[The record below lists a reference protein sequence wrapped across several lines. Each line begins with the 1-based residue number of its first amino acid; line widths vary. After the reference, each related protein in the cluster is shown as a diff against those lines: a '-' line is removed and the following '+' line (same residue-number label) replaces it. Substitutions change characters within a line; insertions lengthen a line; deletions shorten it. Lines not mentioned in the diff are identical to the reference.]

1 VGYNAP
7 DVRSRGLASPV
18 RPQEGLRAPMAVN
31 PKKLRPYDE
40 PPRVRRP
47 LVPSRPDSAASA
59 FLVVA
64 VLWLVVATGLGAL
77 WALMLSFPDQLRFTT
92 EFQLPIIGALPI
104 ELSDATVFSAFM
116 NALVFG
122 WLSNVAFAA
131 ILFITPRITGA
142 RLVGEQIAWGG
153 MGLWNL
159 GVASIVAIAYLPAL
173 STGGR
178 LALLGVLVYGL
189 LLLALLNVNAA
200 FWRTVLASR
209 ERVPYVSIW
218 FFGLALLAFMGAVAL
233 SAAAQAA
240 AIFINLDPTA
250 VALVQAFA
258 ARIVATYWVLGVA
271 LGTLFYVVPRATLNA
286 LSSGGMALA
295 AWLLWA
301 GLSGISGLGAL
312 VDSSVP
318 FVVTSIG
325 NVGTILLVAPVFLA
339 VGSLAMT
346 MQGRWTMALSA
357 GTVSFAVISMAFL
370 LATALLEAIG
380 ALHSVQGLVRG
391 TDWTIGVLIFS
402 TLGSA
407 TFAFFAFADHA
418 APRVFRRDWAD
429 TLLTDAQQWAGFV
442 GATLGGLALIGA
454 GLAHGSLMREGAPPE
469 QVSGTLL
476 WFRLVAA
483 GGLGLTAL
491 GAVCVLGT
499 LFLMYTTARRAE
511 YTLVDTAP
519 AAGH

>member
-1 VGYNAP
+1 
-7 DVRSRGLASPV
+7 
-18 RPQEGLRAPMAVN
+18 MAVN

-47 LVPSRPDSAASA
+47 LVPSRPDSAATA

-77 WALMLSFPDQLRFTT
+77 WASMLSFPDQLRFTT
-92 EFQLPIIGALPI
+92 EVQVPIIGALPI
-104 ELSDATVFSAFM
+104 EISDATVFSAFM

-122 WLSNVAFAA
+122 WLSNAAFAA
-131 ILFITPRITGA
+131 ILFITPRITGT
-142 RLVGEQIAWGG
+142 RLVGEQMAWGG
-153 MGLWNL
+153 MALWNL
-159 GVASIVAIAYLPAL
+159 GVASIVVIAYLPAL

-178 LALLGVLVYGL
+178 LALLGVLVIGL

-209 ERVPYVSIW
+209 ERLPYVSIW

-233 SAAAQAA
+233 SAAGQAA
-240 AIFINLDPTA
+240 AIFINLDATA
-250 VALVQAFA
+250 VALVDAFG
-258 ARIVATYWVLGVA
+258 ARLIATYWILGAA
-271 LGTLFYVVPRATLNA
+271 LGTLFYIIPRATLNA

-312 VDSSVP
+312 IDTSVP

-325 NVGTILLVAPVFLA
+325 NVGTLLLVAPVFLA

-346 MQGRWTMALSA
+346 MHGRWSMALSA
-357 GTVSFAVISMAFL
+357 GTVSFAVVSIAFL
-370 LATALLEAIG
+370 LASALLEAIG
-380 ALHSVQGLVRG
+380 ALRSVQGLVHG
-391 TDWTIGVLIFS
+391 TEWMTGVMIFS
-402 TLGSA
+402 AMGAA
-407 TFAFFAFADHA
+407 TFAFFAFIDHA
-418 APRVFRRDWAD
+418 APRMFRRDWAD
-429 TLLTDAQQWAGFV
+429 TVLTEAQLWAGFA

-454 GLAHGSLMREGAPPE
+454 GIAHGSLMRDGAPPD
-469 QVSGTLL
+469 QLSGTLL

-511 YTLVDTAP
+511 YALVDAAP

>member
-1 VGYNAP
+1 
-7 DVRSRGLASPV
+7 
-18 RPQEGLRAPMAVN
+18 MAVN

-47 LVPSRPDSAASA
+47 LIPSRPDSAATA
-59 FLVVA
+59 FLVVG
-64 VLWLVVATGLGAL
+64 VLWLLVATGLGAI

-92 EFQLPIIGALPI
+92 EVQLPIIGALPI

-116 NALVFG
+116 DALVFG

-131 ILFITPRITGA
+131 LLFITPRVTGA
-142 RLVGEQIAWGG
+142 RLVGEQMAWGG
-153 MGLWNL
+153 MALWNL
-159 GVASIVAIAYLPAL
+159 GVASVVAIAYLPAL

-178 LALLGVLVYGL
+178 LALLGVLVNGL

-200 FWRTVLASR
+200 FWRTLLASR
-209 ERVPYVSIW
+209 KRLPYVSIW

-233 SAAAQAA
+233 SAAGQAA

-250 VALVQAFA
+250 VALVRAFA
-258 ARIVATYWVLGVA
+258 ARIIATYWILGAA

-286 LSSGGMALA
+286 LSSGGMAMA

-312 VDSSVP
+312 VDPSVP

-339 VGSLAMT
+339 VGTLAMT
-346 MQGRWTMALSA
+346 MHGRWAMALNA
-357 GTVSFAVISMAFL
+357 GTSAFALSSLAFL

-380 ALHSVQGLVRG
+380 ALRSVQELVRG
-391 TDWTIGVLIFS
+391 TEWTIGVVIFS

-407 TFAFFAFADHA
+407 TFAFFAFIDHA
-418 APRVFRRDWAD
+418 APRMFRRDWAD
-429 TLLTDAQQWAGFV
+429 TLLTDGQLWAGFA

-454 GLAHGSLMREGAPPE
+454 GLAHGSLMHEGAPPE
-469 QVSGTLL
+469 QVSATLL

-483 GGLGLTAL
+483 GGLGLAAL
-491 GAVCVLGT
+491 GAVCVVGT

-511 YTLVDTAP
+511 YALVDAAP